1 MISLTT
7 RLGALSPYTQA
18 TAFAVAGPF
27 KTLQPVVVVGRE
39 DKVLLDPKKPFL
51 CRESVNGQSPR
62 TGPSVRV
69 SINGK
74 RRSGVP
80 KVSQPLKLTVTT
92 LFQIV
97 VFVVSYAPVVRWLA
111 HRYLGFKPWT

>member
-18 TAFAVAGPF
+18 TAFTVASPF
-27 KTLQPVVVVGRE
+27 KTLQPVIFVTG
-39 DKVLLDPKKPFL
+39 DKVLLDPKKTFL
-51 CRESVNGQSPR
+51 CRESVNGQTPR

-74 RRSGVP
+74 DHSKVVP
-80 KVSQPLKLTVTT
+80 LAITSYQFLDLVTLT
-92 LFQIV
+92 
-97 VFVVSYAPVVRWLA
+97 SR
-111 HRYLGFKPWT
+111 